1 MSERRDL
8 ARPDGVSRDPATFG
22 NVGPD
27 DPNADPVTEPALRPI
42 DGEQTVDLRR
52 GDTDTERHR
61 TVFSGLYVGLIL
73 AAIMLVFLLIFIL
86 QNNVPV
92 EIRFLGFTGT
102 LPTGV
107 ALLLSAIAGVLLVA
121 VPGTGRII
129 QLRRAARRGVR
140 NR

>member
-1 MSERRDL
+1 M
-8 ARPDGVSRDPATFG
+8 SRDPATFG

-27 DPNADPVTEPALRPI
+27 DPHADPVTEPALRPF
-42 DGEQTVDLRR
+42 DGEETVDLRAGTADR
-52 GDTDTERHR
+52 EANRPVADREADHTL
-61 TVFSGLYVGLIL
+61 FSGLYLGLIIAALVL
-73 AAIMLVFLLIFIL
+73 AFLLIFIL

-92 EIRFLGFTGT
+92 EIRFLGLAGT

-121 VPGTGRII
+121 VPGSGRII
-129 QLRRAARRGVR
+129 QLRRAARRDAR